1 MIRAVESPS
10 LFEAITRFPGA
21 LIRFPSTAID
31 TLEGIN
37 ALTDRIDRLLALL
50 EPLEGGMTL
59 AGTGV
64 DFATTGL
71 AQAVAGLQQA
81 VGIVDGTRTPL
92 SSNSALRLLA
102 GRLGGTTVEVVTE
115 EEPDTDPPLDPLVLD
130 LDAIVAELLRVI
142 GSVAGSIPG
151 VREIIR
157 VTMMPPSDPE
167 DD

>member
-1 MIRAVESPS
+1 MESPS

-21 LIRFPSTAID
+21 LIRFPSAAID

-37 ALTDRIDRLLALL
+37 ALTERIDRLLMLL
-50 EPLEGGMTL
+50 EPLEGGMGL
-59 AGTGV
+59 ATTGV
-64 DFATTGL
+64 DFATTGI

-81 VGIVDGTRTPL
+81 VGIMDNSRTPL
-92 SSNSALRLLA
+92 SSTSALRLLA

-115 EEPDTDPPLDPLVLD
+115 EELDVDPSDDPPLVLD
-130 LDAIVAELLRVI
+130 LDAMVTELVRFVA
-142 GSVAGSIPG
+142 SVAGTIPG

-157 VTMMPPSDPE
+157 ITMTPPSPFG

>member
-1 MIRAVESPS
+1 MESPS

-21 LIRFPSTAID
+21 LIRFPSVAID

-37 ALTDRIDRLLALL
+37 ALTERIDRLLMLL
-50 EPLEGGMTL
+50 EPLQGGMGL

-64 DFATTGL
+64 DFATTGI
-71 AQAVAGLQQA
+71 AQAVNGLQQA
-81 VGIVDGTRTPL
+81 VGLMDSSRTPL
-92 SSNSALRLLA
+92 SSTSALRLLA

-115 EEPDTDPPLDPLVLD
+115 EKLDAAPADDPPLVLD
-130 LDAIVAELLRVI
+130 LDAIVTELVRFVA
-142 GSVAGSIPG
+142 SVAGTIPG

-157 VTMMPPSDPE
+157 VAMTPPSQFG

>member
-1 MIRAVESPS
+1 MESPS

-21 LIRFPSTAID
+21 LIRFPSAAID

-37 ALTDRIDRLLALL
+37 ALTERIDRLLMLL
-50 EPLEGGMTL
+50 EPLEGGMGL

-64 DFATTGL
+64 DFATTGI

-81 VGIVDGTRTPL
+81 VGIMDSSRTPL
-92 SSNSALRLLA
+92 SSTSALRLLA
-102 GRLGGTTVEVVTE
+102 GRLGGTTLEVVAE
-115 EEPDTDPPLDPLVLD
+115 EELDADSADHPPPVLD
-130 LDAIVAELLRVI
+130 LDAIVTELVRFAASL
-142 GSVAGSIPG
+142 AGTIPG

-157 VTMMPPSDPE
+157 VTTTPPAQFG